1 MRLLPVLTSTTLLLI
16 LNAGMQSA
24 AQLAQ
29 IENVSGAP
37 FTATWTWAKVETKS
51 GQAETRTILATAQL
65 ARDKNGS
72 TYEAVS
78 KDGHTTIWIVD
89 VLKNRIIEIHPR
101 DSVYHYIP
109 ILDPAGKLR
118 TYSVEGMFKIL
129 QVEQQFLNEHPGS
142 PGPDL
147 PRWHLT
153 ALGCRQENGFNLC
166 GVRNEPTSSTGETA
180 IFETWKSDLGLI
192 ISLTE
197 KCHLA
202 RPVNDVQAVTFL
214 NVLTDLRREE
224 PDPQLFE
231 IPAGYALVP
240 SPPN

>member
-51 GQAETRTILATAQL
+51 GQAETRTILGTAQL

-72 TYEAVS
+72 TYEVVS
-78 KDGHTTIWIVD
+78 ENGHTTSIWIVD
-89 VLKNRIIEIHPR
+89 VLKNRKIEILPR
-101 DSVYHYIP
+101 DSTYHYIP
-109 ILDPAGKLR
+109 IGKLP
-118 TYSVEGMFKIL
+118 TYSMEWMFKML
-129 QVEQQFLNEHPGS
+129 QAEQQYLIDHPDS

-192 ISLTE
+192 MSLTQ

-231 IPAGYALVP
+231 IPAGYTLVP